1 MEIFMNQ
8 PWYAM
13 AGELV
18 LLANMLTMFVHKHW
32 AKDNEFL
39 GTVMTLLDW
48 VSLNILKNKNE
59 EPKGK

>member
-18 LLANMLTMFVHKHW
+18 LMANMVTMFVHKHW
-32 AKDNEFL
+32 AKDN
-39 GTVMTLLDW
+39 
-48 VSLNILKNKNE
+48 
-59 EPKGK
+59 